1 MRRTRR
7 ARVFSTLEGKDRS
20 ASRWLEP
27 LLGLLLGL
35 ALGLWVAWGFAP
47 RAQVDPSPAA
57 LRSDYKDEYRLLI
70 ASAYAATG
78 DLGRARVRL
87 ALLADPDPAAALLEQ
102 SERALAAGA
111 SQQTVFLLSLL
122 AEAVQ
127 QPLATQTS
135 ALETPSIPA
144 AQPTATP
151 PPFRLVVQQ
160 AVCNAALP
168 AGLVQIEV
176 RDAAKQPLPG
186 IAILATWEGGQQ
198 RLHTGLKPELGAGY
212 ADFVMSPGLVYDVQI
227 PPSGKAVKGLS
238 LPVCTDEQTGNEYGG
253 GYLIIFE
260 QE

>member
-1 MRRTRR
+1 MRRPRR
-7 ARVFSTLEGKDRS
+7 ARLFSTLEGQDRS

-35 ALGLWVAWGFAP
+35 ALGLWVAWGLAP

-57 LRSDYKDEYRLLI
+57 LRADYKDEYRLLI

-87 ALLADPDPAAALLEQ
+87 DLLADPDPAAALLEQ

-111 SQQTVFLLSLL
+111 PSETVFLLSML
-122 AEAVQ
+122 AEAVR
-127 QPLATQTS
+127 QPAVTQ
-135 ALETPSIPA
+135 ALPEETLSIPA

-151 PPFRLVVQQ
+151 RPFRLVVQQ
-160 AVCNAALP
+160 TVCDAALP

-186 IAILATWEGGQQ
+186 VAILVTWDAGQQ
-198 RLHTGLKPELGAGY
+198 RLYSGLKPELGAGY
-212 ADFVMSPGLVYDVQI
+212 ADFVMSAGFVYAVQI
-227 PPSGKAVKGLS
+227 PPSGEAAEGLS
-238 LPVCTDEQTGNEYGG
+238 LPVCTDEQTGETYSGR
-253 GYLIIFE
+253 YLLIFE
-260 QE
+260 EK

>member
-1 MRRTRR
+1 MKRVRR
-7 ARVFSTLEGKDRS
+7 ARVFSTLEGKDRL

-35 ALGLWVAWGFAP
+35 ALGLWVAWGLAP

-57 LRSDYKDEYRLLI
+57 LRADYKDEYRLLI

-87 ALLADPDPAAALLEQ
+87 ELLADPDPAAALLEQ

-111 SQQTVFLLSLL
+111 SPQTVFLLSML
-122 AEAVQ
+122 AGAMQ
-127 QPLATQTS
+127 QPVATS
-135 ALETPSIPA
+135 TPPEATASLPA

-160 AVCNAALP
+160 TVCDAALP

-186 IAILATWEGGQQ
+186 VILLVTWEGGQQ
-198 RLHTGLKPELGAGY
+198 RLNTGLKPELGAGY
-212 ADFVMSPGLVYDVQI
+212 ADFVMSAGFVYTVQI
-227 PPSGKAVKGLS
+227 PPASEEVEGLS
-238 LPVCTDEQTGNEYGG
+238 LPICIDDETGGSYSG
-253 GYLIIFE
+253 GYLLIFE